1 MEFAFDNPAF
11 WVAVLQ
17 IIAIDIVLGGDNAV
31 VIALASR
38 RLPAQQRR
46 LAIFWGVFGAIALRV
61 VLIFFALSLLAIPF
75 LKVVGAVLLLWVG
88 VKLLQPES
96 EGSAHQIDAS
106 STLVG
111 AIKTIVVADAV
122 MSLDNV
128 IAIAGA
134 AKGSLGLVIFGLVV
148 SIPIIVWGSK
158 FVLRLMDRWPI
169 VITLGGALLGWIAG
183 DMIATDIALAPMIE
197 DRIAAADWLFPIAGA
212 LLVVMI
218 GKALAGAQKSGVA
231 RPDTGAA
238 THVPA
243 AHAKPQPVAPV
254 RLLVAVDGSDASQRA
269 VATALARA
277 KRAPEHFELH
287 LLNVQKPLTRDVA
300 RHSSAADRSDYH
312 HDEGL
317 RALQPARALLD
328 AQAVHYLLHIDVGN
342 PAEVV
347 DRYART
353 LDAQEIVMGTRGL
366 GNIADALLGSTSE
379 EVVRLA
385 SRPVL
390 LVK

>member
-17 IIAIDIVLGGDNAV
+17 IIAIDIMLGGDNAV

-38 RLPAQQRR
+38 RLPAQQRK

-61 VLIFFALSLLAIPF
+61 VLIFFALSLLAVPF

-158 FVLRLMDRWPI
+158 FVLTLMDRWPI
-169 VITLGGALLGWIAG
+169 VITFGGALLGWIAG

-212 LLVVMI
+212 LLVVMV
-218 GKALAGAQKSGVA
+218 GKALAAAQKSGA
-231 RPDTGAA
+231 PRPATDVA
-238 THVPA
+238 THVPT
-243 AHAKPQPVAPV
+243 HGTPQPVAPV
-254 RLLVAVDGSDASQRA
+254 RLLVAVDGSEASQRA

-277 KRAPEHFELH
+277 KRAPERFELH
-287 LLNVQKPLTRDVA
+287 LLNVQKPLPRDVA
-300 RHSSAADRSDYH
+300 SHSSAADRSDYH

-317 RALQPARALLD
+317 KALQPARALLD
-328 AQAVHYLLHIDVGN
+328 AEAVNYWVHIDVGN

>member
-17 IIAIDIVLGGDNAV
+17 IIAIDIMLGGDNAV

-38 RLPAQQRR
+38 RLPAHQRR
-46 LAIFWGVFGAIALRV
+46 LAIFWGVFGAVGLRV

-96 EGSAHQIDAS
+96 EASAHHIDAS

-134 AKGSLGLVIFGLVV
+134 AKGSVGLVIFGLVV

-158 FVLRLMDRWPI
+158 FVLTLMDRWPI
-169 VITLGGALLGWIAG
+169 VITFGGALLGWIAG
-183 DMIATDIALAPMIE
+183 DMIATDIALAPTIE

-218 GKALAGAQKSGVA
+218 GKALAAGQRSRVQPGTSDIVTSAQPQG
-231 RPDTGAA
+231 
-238 THVPA
+238 
-243 AHAKPQPVAPV
+243 KPHPIAPV
-254 RLLVAVDGSDASQRA
+254 RLLIPVDGSDASQRA

-277 KRAPEHFELH
+277 KRAPEQFEIH
-287 LLNVQKPLTRDVA
+287 LLNVQTPLTRDVA
-300 RHSSAADRSDYH
+300 SHSRAADRSDYH

-317 RALQPARALLD
+317 KALQPARELLD
-328 AQAVHYLLHIDVGN
+328 AEAVNYSVHIDVGS

-347 DRYART
+347 ERYARS
-353 LDAQEIVMGTRGL
+353 LDAHEIVMGTRGH

-379 EVVRLA
+379 EVVRVT

>member
-17 IIAIDIVLGGDNAV
+17 IIAIDIMLGGDNAV

-38 RLPAQQRR
+38 RLPAQQRK

-61 VLIFFALSLLAIPF
+61 VLIFFALSLLAVPF

-158 FVLRLMDRWPI
+158 FVLTLMDRWPL

-218 GKALAGAQKSGVA
+218 GKALAAAQKSGA
-231 RPDTGAA
+231 PRPATVGA
-238 THVPA
+238 THAPQHGA
-243 AHAKPQPVAPV
+243 PQPVAPL

-269 VATALARA
+269 VATAVARA

-287 LLNVQKPLTRDVA
+287 LLNVQKPLPRDVA

-317 RALQPARALLD
+317 KALQPARQLLD
-328 AQAVHYLLHIDVGN
+328 AEAVNYRVHIDVGN

-353 LDAQEIVMGTRGL
+353 LEAQEIVMGTRGL